1 MTYRVDLSKTA
12 PEILINRINYVFG
25 TSYTAEQ
32 LTFDARGAVPLSK
45 EEARREGV
53 ESKAAAYYRK
63 GFTGSQ
69 NFMFTRG
76 DLNKLLK
83 GVVVPVPFG
92 AVQWSQDLAPYIF
105 DELGVNLNP
114 QQILIE
120 PIPEDA
126 TDYTVRLIPRHLS
139 LKGTIAIQFVDPT
152 PRRLKTLVKKTE
164 LDGFSFPGELN
175 G

>member
-25 TSYTAEQ
+25 TSYTPDQ
-32 LTFDARGAVPLSK
+32 LTFDSRGAVPLSI

-53 ESKAAAYYRK
+53 ESKAAAYYK
-63 GFTGSQ
+63 NGYSGSQ
-69 NFMFTRG
+69 NFVFTRG
-76 DLNKLLK
+76 DLNKLLR
-83 GVVVPVPFG
+83 GAVVPVPFG
-92 AVQWSQDLAPYIF
+92 AVKSSEELAPYIF
-105 DELGVNLNP
+105 DELGVNINP
-114 QQILIE
+114 HQILIE

-126 TDYTVRLIPRHLS
+126 TDFTVRLIPRHLS
-139 LKGTIAIQFVDPT
+139 LKGTIAIEFVDPT
-152 PRRLKTLVKKTE
+152 PRKLKVLVSKTE